1 MPLCMISSQGGIT
14 CGVINERRKSSKA
27 IDKRVIINFCDKLNQ
42 NLGNAHMDT
51 THFQKGLPSATLVH
65 WLPGGN
71 VFKDVLCAFTAR
83 HLTSYKQNENIV
95 VSCRVVCCRAWT
107 PFDFCPTCSL
117 SPICVAFVSRSCWR
131 KTARVS
137 VKIFTFRNKRIHSKR
152 NTFQLSR
159 AGISVGK

>member
-1 MPLCMISSQGGIT
+1 MILMTKIMVVVMLMTKIMVVAVLMTGW
-14 CGVINERRKSSKA
+14 KSSKA
-27 IDKRVIINFCDKLNQ
+27 IHKRVIINFCDKLNQ

-83 HLTSYKQNENIV
+83 HLIQVTNKMRILWSRAE
-95 VSCRVVCCRAWT
+95 RVVCCRAWT

-131 KTARVS
+131 KTSRVS
-137 VKIFTFRNKRIHSKR
+137 VKIYSIPYF
-152 NTFQLSR
+152 
-159 AGISVGK
+159 

>member
-1 MPLCMISSQGGIT
+1 MILMTKIMVVVMLMTKIMVVAVLMTGW
-14 CGVINERRKSSKA
+14 KSSKA
-27 IDKRVIINFCDKLNQ
+27 IHKRVIINFCDKLNQ

-83 HLTSYKQNENIV
+83 HLKSYKQNENIV

-107 PFDFCPTCSL
+107 PFDFCLTCSL

-131 KTARVS
+131 KTSRVS
-137 VKIFTFRNKRIHSKR
+137 VKIYSMLYF
-152 NTFQLSR
+152 
-159 AGISVGK
+159 